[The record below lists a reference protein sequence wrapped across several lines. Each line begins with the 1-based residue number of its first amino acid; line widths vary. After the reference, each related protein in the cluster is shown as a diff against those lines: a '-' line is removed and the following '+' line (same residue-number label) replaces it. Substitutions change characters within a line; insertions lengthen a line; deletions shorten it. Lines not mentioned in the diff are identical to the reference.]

1 MEKFSKSLKQTYS
14 AVTVVFRRD
23 DGMFSSA
30 AGGGGTGAG
39 TAVPGLWHTICRVH
53 DGKPYPERN
62 IIH

>member
-14 AVTVVFRRD
+14 AVTAAFFRD

-30 AGGGGTGAG
+30 AGAGGTGAG
-39 TAVPGLWHTICRVH
+39 TSVPGLWHTICKVH